1 MRPTS
6 VARVGTSYAC
16 FDFFI
21 QKSQSLAPLFLLF
34 AKGHVQVGYSLV
46 NALIT
51 PLFHY
56 QPFASVPTAQEGH
69 EVITRR
75 GRLQPP
81 PVTEKGS
88 KKGWQRSKKSRIG
101 VSPMIFFGNRNRAPW
116 FKFHLRSHKKRA
128 PDGTLFYLFTFG
140 LFVLH
145 NK

>member
-1 MRPTS
+1 MRTTS

-34 AKGHVQVGYSLV
+34 AKGRVQVGYSLV

-56 QPFASVPTAQEGH
+56 QPFARVPTAQVDR

-75 GRLQPP
+75 SRSSGYLLVNALITPLFHYQPFA
-81 PVTEKGS
+81 S
-88 KKGWQRSKKSRIG
+88 
-101 VSPMIFFGNRNRAPW
+101 
-116 FKFHLRSHKKRA
+116 
-128 PDGTLFYLFTFG
+128 
-140 LFVLH
+140 VLTA
-145 NK
+145 